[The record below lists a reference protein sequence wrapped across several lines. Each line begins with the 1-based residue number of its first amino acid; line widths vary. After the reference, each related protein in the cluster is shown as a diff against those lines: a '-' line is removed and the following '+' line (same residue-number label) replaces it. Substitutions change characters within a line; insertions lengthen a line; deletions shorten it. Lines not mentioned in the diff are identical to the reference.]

1 MRERER
7 ERDETKSYM
16 HKKIHRALDGAAHNE
31 PTQDNTE
38 VTGRGMEL
46 EGEGKGEQ
54 QVERRVEMMSSEQSN
69 IERAVQEVTVAASQ
83 SECMC
88 TSDLSLL
95 TIKYMY
101 THVLD

>member
-1 MRERER
+1 
-7 ERDETKSYM
+7 
-16 HKKIHRALDGAAHNE
+16 
-31 PTQDNTE
+31 
-38 VTGRGMEL
+38 MEL

-54 QVERRVEMMSSEQSN
+54 QVERSVEMMSSEQSN
-69 IERAVQEVTVAASQ
+69 IERAVREVTTAASQ
-83 SECMC
+83 SECTCMY